1 MERHVGDLQEKL
13 AQLLTEAAE
22 VSVAL
27 DRANGTIQ
35 GVPHY
40 SVIELRAH
48 ELGQQLSR
56 QIQQRHL
63 DTRVTQQATRTACPG
78 CGTLCQLEPVKRTV
92 TSIDGEVAL
101 PELRGE
107 CPKCRRACFPLASSA
122 RL

>member
-1 MERHVGDLQEKL
+1 MERHVGDLQEQL
-13 AQLLTEAAE
+13 AQLLTQAAE

-27 DRANGTIQ
+27 DRAHGTIQ
-35 GVPHY
+35 GVPHD
-40 SVIELRAH
+40 SVIEFRAD

-63 DTRVTQQATRTACPG
+63 EIMITQQAPRTACPG
-78 CGTLCQLEPVKRTV
+78 CGTVCQLGPVKRRV

-107 CPKCRRACFPLASSA
+107 CPQCRRAFFPLASSA

>member
-1 MERHVGDLQEKL
+1 MDRPVDDLQKKL
-13 AQLLTEAAE
+13 AQLLTEAAQ

-40 SVIELRAH
+40 SIIELRAH
-48 ELGQQLSR
+48 QLGQALSR
-56 QIQQRHL
+56 QVQQRHL
-63 DTRVTQQATRTACPG
+63 DLMVTQQAARAACPG
-78 CGTLCQLEPVKRTV
+78 CGASCQLHPVQRTV

-107 CPKCRRACFPLASSA
+107 CPNCRRAFFPPPSPP